1 MLEVVI
7 LQCQIILYRLSDMKD
22 WYAIMH
28 GQFRKRTTGFNLN
41 SSITKIIKVMTQKAM
56 QRNIKLVIFS
66 PFSTEGFLV
75 GQIHYQSFIENLK
88 KTHDHESSDALARPL
103 FKRIAENYRKETI
116 P

>member
-28 GQFRKRTTGFNLN
+28 GQFRRRTTGFNLN
-41 SSITKIIKVMTQKAM
+41 SSISKIIKVMTQKAM

-75 GQIHYQSFIENLK
+75 G
-88 KTHDHESSDALARPL
+88 
-103 FKRIAENYRKETI
+103 
-116 P
+116 